1 MSESII
7 EHFIQDYQSGF
18 SFYLKLASYAETRCR
33 KALEESGIPAVITS
47 RAKNPERLLVK
58 LRQRNTEK
66 NYQSTDEISHDLAD
80 LIGVRLALY
89 FPDQEKQIEGIMHR
103 AFHIKDLKR
112 HDKTLVAVENKAF
125 QTDALQTS
133 IVQTE
138 GPYTARFHGYRATHF
153 RVKVR
158 SEEFGESP
166 DPRFEQTMI
175 EVQVASLLMH
185 AWSEVNH
192 DLAYKTLN
200 GQLSKDE
207 LRMLDGI
214 NGLVLT
220 GEVLLGQLKAS
231 VEARIATQKRHF
243 SNHFELGSFIQQYA
257 PYQPLRPGS
266 TYRMGSLSDLLYVTR
281 HLGIDN
287 PEALGERLEC
297 WSAKSA
303 NLKKYPVVQS
313 ILDFIFAEYDRRTP
327 PTMERPF
334 LQAELND
341 NFQSGSPT
349 PEQGLTVY
357 RHILAHTFDG
367 DLLLPTGGDG
377 SMVCFPE
384 SYQWLSDAYFLVADV
399 QFDFSSDEQLKEFEQ
414 RTKELW
420 DWLAT
425 SSNARVRVAFGVARA
440 KAGNQG
446 ICLDEAVQVE

>member
-1 MSESII
+1 MSASII
-7 EHFIQDYQSGF
+7 EQFIQDYEAGF
-18 SFYLKLASYAETRCR
+18 QFYLNLAAYAETKCR
-33 KALEESGIPAVITS
+33 KALQESGIPAVITS

-58 LRQRNTEK
+58 LLQRNTEK
-66 NYQSTDEISHDLAD
+66 NYQSVEEISRDLAD
-80 LIGVRLALY
+80 LIGVRMALY
-89 FPDQEKQIEGIMHR
+89 FPDQEKQIEGIMR
-103 AFHIKDLKR
+103 RVFQIKDLKR
-112 HDKTLVAVENKAF
+112 HDKTLVAVENKPF

-133 IVQTE
+133 IVPTE

-158 SEEFGESP
+158 SDEFGESP
-166 DPRFEQTMI
+166 DPRFDQTMI

-231 VEARIATQKRHF
+231 VESRIATQKRHF
-243 SNHFELGSFIQQYA
+243 SNHFELGSFVQQYA
-257 PYQPLRPGS
+257 PYQAPKPGS
-266 TYRMGSLSDLLYVTR
+266 TYRIGSLSDLLYVTR

-287 PEALGERLEC
+287 PEALGERLER
-297 WSAKSA
+297 WSAKPA
-303 NLKKYPVVQS
+303 NLTKYPVVHS
-313 ILDFIFAEYDRRTP
+313 ILDFIFAEWDKRTP

-334 LQAELND
+334 LLAELND
-341 NFQSGSPT
+341 NFESGSPT
-349 PEQGLTVY
+349 LEQSLTVY
-357 RHILAHTFDG
+357 RHILAHTFEG

-377 SMVCFPE
+377 SIVCLPE
-384 SYQWLSDAYFLVADV
+384 SYQWLNDAGFLIPDV
-399 QFDFSSDEQLKEFEQ
+399 QFDLPSGDQVKEIEQH
-414 RTKELW
+414 TKALW
-420 DWLAT
+420 DGLAT
-425 SSNARVRVAFGVARA
+425 SFNARVRVAFGVARA

-446 ICLDEAVQVE
+446 ICLDEAVQME